1 MRITADTN
9 VLARAVLQDDP
20 AQCRAAREMLRT
32 ASRIAVPLPS
42 LCELVWILR
51 RGAKLPK
58 EDVSAVIRALLSAA
72 NVVTDS
78 LAVEAGLA
86 VLDAGGDFAD
96 GVMAHEGAMLGGG
109 IFVTFDR
116 QAAALFA
123 KQGMSVRLLA

>member
-9 VLARAVLQDDP
+9 VLARAVLRDDP
-20 AQCRAAREMLRT
+20 AQCRAAREILRT

-96 GVMAHEGAMLGGG
+96 GVMAHEGAMLGGD
-109 IFVTFDR
+109 IFVTFDQ
-116 QAAALFA
+116 QAAALLTG
-123 KQGMSVRLLA
+123 QGRPVRLLA

>member
-1 MRITADTN
+1 MKITADTN

-20 AQCRAAREMLRT
+20 AQSRAAREMLRT

-51 RGAKLPK
+51 RGAKLSR
-58 EDVSAVIRALLSAA
+58 EDVSATIRALLSAA

-86 VLDAGGDFAD
+86 MLDAGGDFAD
-96 GVMAHEGAMLGGG
+96 GVMAHEGAMLGGD
-109 IFVTFDR
+109 IFVTFDQ
-116 QAAALFA
+116 QAAALLTG
-123 KQGMSVRLLA
+123 QGRPVRLLA